1 MRPARQKEQAT
12 GIVSQTADIRDN
24 AVLTAFVRTMTTSF
38 STPGRWRRFACMMYE
53 FILLFG
59 VIFTASYLFD
69 TLTQSRSGLDLRHGR
84 QIVLFIALGIYFV
97 LCWRL
102 GQTLPM
108 KTWNIRLVDRQGRI
122 PALRTL
128 LLRYILIWPLPLLG
142 ALAVWQTSRYTGY
155 ASTDLLIVFTP
166 FLNFIWTWFDK
177 DQQFLH
183 DRLSGTRLIDAR
195 ASRAAATAA

>member
-1 MRPARQKEQAT
+1 
-12 GIVSQTADIRDN
+12 
-24 AVLTAFVRTMTTSF
+24 MTPSF

-53 FILLFG
+53 SILLFG
-59 VIFTASYLFD
+59 VIFTTSYLFD

-84 QIVLFIALGIYFV
+84 QVVLFLALGVYFV
-97 LCWRL
+97 LCWRRL

-108 KTWNIRLVDRQGRI
+108 KTCHIRLVDEQGRI

-142 ALAVWQTSRYTGY
+142 ALLVKQISAYTGY
-155 ASTDLLIVFTP
+155 ASTDLFIVFTP

-183 DRLSGTRLIDAR
+183 DRLSKTRLIDAR
-195 ASRAAATAA
+195 PARAAVPAA